1 MKKSLIIILF
11 IFIMLC
17 GCSKQK
23 QEEIT
28 STTEST
34 IIINAKNAK
43 EYIKKEDYKSLAYAY
58 IYNLKSGINSYESNT
73 TGKVSAKV
81 LFIDYLID
89 YNSKTIKKGS
99 TYFVKDH
106 STSTLMNIDNEFYMV
121 DNTKILYSKDL
132 KKYDVYDMEDFH
144 AISYSPDQY
153 TIMGY
158 VFNDESIL
166 SAELISNEEDNVS
179 IKYILDN
186 DLATNLVKKDM
197 KNSGGLSEYPIFY
210 NIEFTITFTND
221 IIPISYAIHTE
232 YDAAKKILGKSR
244 ATQDSTCVI
253 SKINEEVTIENE
265 EYYAELL
272 G

>member
-1 MKKSLIIILF
+1 MKKTIIIILF

-17 GCSKQK
+17 GCSKEK

-34 IIINAKNAK
+34 IIKNAEKAK
-43 EYIKKEDYKSLAYAY
+43 EYIKQEDYKSLAYAY
-58 IYNLKSGINSYESNT
+58 IYNLKDGINSYESNT

-89 YNSKTIKKGS
+89 YNSKTIKKGN

-106 STSTLMNIDNEFYMV
+106 STSALMDVDNEFYMV
-121 DNTKILYSKDL
+121 DKTKILYSKDL
-132 KKYDVYDMEDFH
+132 KKYDVYDMNFH

-166 SAELISNEEDNVS
+166 SAELISNEEDNIS
-179 IKYILDN
+179 IKYVLDN

-197 KNSGGLSEYPIFY
+197 KNSGGLSEYPVFY
-210 NIEFTITFTND
+210 IIEFTITFTND

-244 ATQDSTCVI
+244 ATQDSNCVI
-253 SKINEEVTIENE
+253 SKINEEVIIENE
-265 EYYAELL
+265 DYYAELL